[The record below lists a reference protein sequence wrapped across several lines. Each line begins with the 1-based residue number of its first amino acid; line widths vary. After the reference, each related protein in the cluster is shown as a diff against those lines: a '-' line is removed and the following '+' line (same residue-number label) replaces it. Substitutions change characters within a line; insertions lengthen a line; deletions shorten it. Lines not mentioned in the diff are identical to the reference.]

1 MTELMEDIPE
11 EMLAEV
17 LENQE
22 RKSRAG
28 RRWIKAAV
36 AASVFLAGGG
46 LVYAAASRPELF
58 QRYMQGDN
66 AGLLDDLTVD
76 RTGGKGVYESETA
89 DYRMKVEEILKDQLF
104 SKILVSVEPLNEK
117 SGQVIENGSAFPVVN
132 PAGNYQITAEK
143 ELRDGKRYYLIEM
156 PSDEDTCSILFHPLL
171 AGTDANETWM
181 KAHKEEVLTLEFSVQ
196 PKAGEV
202 IAISP
207 GSVGEGAEY
216 HSLTLSFMGIKG
228 EASVKRK
235 GDFPIPRV
243 TAVMADGSQICLVE
257 GNMGTQGKE
266 EKLLCGSESCGGG
279 FTGEGNHKQGSM
291 KYEKIY
297 EDFLDLRSVEKVF
310 VNGVES
316 WSR

>member
-1 MTELMEDIPE
+1 MEKEERLQYELREKNEKTLQELMRRHEREIFLTVRSVTGGRMDWEDIQEVVNDAFYQLWTHASSLSPDKGTVRAYLVKTACN
-11 EMLAEV
+11 LARNKMRE
-17 LENQE
+17 
-22 RKSRAG
+22 KK
-28 RRWIKAAV
+28 I
-36 AASVFLAGGG
+36 
-46 LVYAAASRPELF
+46 
-58 QRYMQGDN
+58 
-66 AGLLDDLTVD
+66 
-76 RTGGKGVYESETA
+76 RTYS
-89 DYRMKVEEILKDQLF
+89 
-104 SKILVSVEPLNEK
+104 ILVSVEPLNEK